1 MQFHCR
7 SGRRDSIPQQ
17 RVDWLGVWFEVDYIT
32 PFTDKVNVIVGVFVS
47 IATYMFGSHWG
58 LFCAYLLLNVIDWV
72 TGWLKSAIAGKV
84 SSSRGLKGIIKKV
97 GYWIMIAI
105 AFGMSAVF
113 IEIGEIIEVD
123 LGITILLGWFVLLS
137 LIVNELRSILE
148 NFVEAGYKVP
158 TVLTNG
164 LEVVKNT
171 VDNITGGSS
180 KEKED
185 GAHDEQSHV

>member
-1 MQFHCR
+1 
-7 SGRRDSIPQQ
+7 
-17 RVDWLGVWFEVDYIT
+17 
-32 PFTDKVNVIVGVFVS
+32 
-47 IATYMFGSHWG
+47 
-58 LFCAYLLLNVIDWV
+58 
-72 TGWLKSAIAGKV
+72 
-84 SSSRGLKGIIKKV
+84 
-97 GYWIMIAI
+97 MIAI

-158 TVLTNG
+158 AVLTNG

-185 GAHDEQSHV
+185 EAHDEQSHV